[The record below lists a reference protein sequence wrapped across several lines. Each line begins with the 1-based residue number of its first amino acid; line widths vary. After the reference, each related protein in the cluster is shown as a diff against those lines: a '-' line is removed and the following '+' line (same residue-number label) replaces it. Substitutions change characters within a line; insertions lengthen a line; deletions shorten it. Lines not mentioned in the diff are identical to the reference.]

1 MAVHPSV
8 PLTVRLDSLPGTR
21 VGGRPPR
28 GRPAAALQAP
38 CVSGLLSARA
48 APSRA
53 GRKGRGARGGPGFS
67 PARPSPCLASVSPDS
82 WGICSGKG
90 TSVPAELRRLQ
101 GAKPSYRNG
110 DINITF
116 GPEGHTSDN
125 LVDPDHDRTARGQA
139 LRAPRACRALPHASR
154 RPSPSSAQGLRPACG
169 CRQKTPA
176 RKGSEQ
182 GKPGAPLTPSVERWL
197 LFRAPCLRRVF
208 EILP

>member
-1 MAVHPSV
+1 MGV
-8 PLTVRLDSLPGTR
+8 PRRRFRLPARRGFSLQGRPQAGP
-21 VGGRPPR
+21 GGRA
-28 GRPAAALQAP
+28 G
-38 CVSGLLSARA
+38 G
-48 APSRA
+48 RA
-53 GRKGRGARGGPGFS
+53 GDPASPQPALPLAWLRIHRIRG
-67 PARPSPCLASVSPDS
+67 
-82 WGICSGKG
+82 GICSGKG
-90 TSVPAELRRLQ
+90 TPVPAELRRLQ

-139 LRAPRACRALPHASR
+139 LRALRACRALPHASR
-154 RPSPSSAQGLRPACG
+154 RPSPSSAQGPRLACG